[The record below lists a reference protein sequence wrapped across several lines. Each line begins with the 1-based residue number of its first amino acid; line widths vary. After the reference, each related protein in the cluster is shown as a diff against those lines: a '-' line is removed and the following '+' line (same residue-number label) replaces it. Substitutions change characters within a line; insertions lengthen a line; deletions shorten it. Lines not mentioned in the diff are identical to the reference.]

1 MRLITAALMMAGL
14 VAGAAAPA
22 SAIVGGTYA
31 PQTYAG
37 IGSLQFDHN
46 GYKDWGFCSAHAFG
60 NDGHGDTK
68 FIVLNSHCGTVPP
81 PQEQVQAM
89 SRQGKVNAAKFRA
102 WAENA
107 GLADA
112 PADPASR
119 AGDGLK
125 STPVDPASYR
135 FVYGNVNR
143 FEGQSVGIKRFIPPK
158 DWNWGEP
165 DSQGY
170 IWDVM
175 VAELAHPIH
184 VQGALVA
191 PVLPWLPVRELGWGM
206 TNPDPASWI
215 GPNGRLPLGPLLK
228 QTDVRV
234 TSKQQCA
241 GAGIGTAEVCL
252 GIAPDGGGTCAG
264 DSSGGGVQR
273 LGRVWVLVATASRG
287 PEERCG
293 TVNVYTEIWPYL
305 GWIVKTMH
313 TLAPDTRVETAA
325 PDAISS
331 SAAQYGQPAP
341 DAQTAYALAG

>member
-1 MRLITAALMMAGL
+1 MRAITAVSTLTVL

-22 SAIVGGTYA
+22 SAIVGGTNA

-37 IGSLQFDHN
+37 IGSLQLDHN
-46 GYKDWGFCSAHAFG
+46 GHKDWGACSAHAFG
-60 NDGHGDTK
+60 TNGHGDTK
-68 FIVLNSHCGTVPP
+68 FIALNAHCGTVMPP
-81 PQEQVQAM
+81 EAQVQAM
-89 SRQGKVNAAKFRA
+89 SLQGKANFAQFRS
-102 WAENA
+102 WVENA

-112 PADPASR
+112 PADPASH
-119 AGDGLK
+119 AGEGLK

-165 DSQGY
+165 DSQGRV
-170 IWDVM
+170 WDVM

-184 VQGALVA
+184 VEGALVA

-206 TNPDPASWI
+206 TNPDPATWT
-215 GPNGRLPLGPLLK
+215 GPIGPLLK

-234 TSKQQCA
+234 TAKQQCA
-241 GAGIGTAEVCL
+241 GAGIGAAEVCL
-252 GIAPDGGGTCAG
+252 GVAPDGGGTCAG
-264 DSSGGGVQR
+264 DSGGGGVQR
-273 LGRVWVLVATASRG
+273 LGRIWVLVATASRG
-287 PEERCG
+287 PEQRCG
-293 TVNVYTEIWPYL
+293 TANVYTEIWPYL

-313 TLAPDTRVETAA
+313 TVAPDIRVETAA
-325 PDAISS
+325 PDAIRS